1 MAASSYSSL
10 TTLRVITQ
18 RLTVTPPWQLPH
30 IVPYLAS
37 TIPSCAKVLQ
47 NPSSPGQT
55 NDGSEI
61 AVVIHKFKTRIST
74 LLAEKSPQAQWAAVV
89 LIKSTVESGGLEVLR
104 ASGAWIRGLLGI
116 LQRPDLA
123 ITKQLSIITLTRI
136 FLLSQD
142 HQSIVREI
150 TTPSLTPFITSCLN
164 ILKARPSNGE
174 KRKAKGHYS
183 LPHTVIQALCE
194 LIPKHPSLFRP
205 FVAQIRLLVQ
215 PLIAVTQSDPG
226 MPREKSLSINIA
238 SIAEHSRKL
247 FVLLH
252 NCAPKKLSGDEWT
265 RSVQDVI
272 NYSHRTADLVFRAV
286 TEDWEPSTT
295 RIQSDS
301 IATRVFSETISDMK
315 SDDLGIPGWRGI
327 YAGMERLD
335 GLLRTIQTFL
345 TCSTPSNV
353 NLPISS
359 ILDVV
364 TRILSVKAP
373 LAENGNAT
381 RGGLRVNSEIG
392 RDEREGLFFSLPNI
406 HVLALGVL
414 STLISRLGYISA
426 SFCQGA
432 LTQALWLF
440 ESEFANSD
448 VRKMTYELIAEIL
461 ALVGLSLSK
470 STAPLVSKCA
480 QKCCEDLMSP
490 MRNSCRLLDSTQ
502 PSRKPAAN
510 IAATLTADSYIKSPT
525 TAAEDL
531 AMPNSIQ
538 LSASKL
544 LPFLLTHIPRGFFA
558 FGMRAEIDRVAILTR
573 NKKAMLASVH
583 NPPSKPKSGP
593 EMSSSLIFL
602 AREFPDS
609 LEVDALMRPRL
620 PVLQCRRDDEDGE
633 CDTYGEVM
641 LRGENCTSGRESE
654 NLAHQAHAIQV
665 EKDSLLSEQIKIPTE
680 ISERNVEH
688 DVAAESAFGR
698 LPSPISRGQEYQRNA
713 SPTKHYLNESVSN
726 TKYSNKVNR
735 GKTPQPNTD
744 FQRPKR
750 PRLQLDEAASKNTTM
765 AALGN
770 YYVRQTEGR
779 SFEVQQSSS
788 HNPARIEEEEI
799 ESDDGEIPLIDT
811 GMDTDEEIERDDSE
825 IPLIGRGMDTGEDEN
840 EGGDQVHES

>member
-1 MAASSYSSL
+1 MAASSHSSL

-18 RLTVTPPWQLPH
+18 RLTATPSWQLPH
-30 IVPYLAS
+30 IIPYLAS

-47 NPSSPGQT
+47 NPPSLGQT
-55 NDGSEI
+55 NDGSET
-61 AVVIHKFKTRIST
+61 AVIIHKFKTRIST
-74 LLAEKSPQAQWAAVV
+74 LLAEKSPQAKWAAVV
-89 LIKSTVESGGLEVLR
+89 LVKATVEIGGLEVLR

-116 LQRPDLA
+116 LQRPDPA
-123 ITKQLSIITLTRI
+123 ITKELSIITLTRI

-142 HQSIVREI
+142 DPSIVREI

-164 ILKARPSNGE
+164 ILKARPSSGE

-215 PLIAVTQSDPG
+215 PLIAATESDLG
-226 MPREKSLSINIA
+226 MSREKSLNINTS

-247 FVLLH
+247 FVLL
-252 NCAPKKLSGDEWT
+252 NVCAPKKLSGDEWT

-272 NYSHRTADLVFRAV
+272 NSSHRTADLVFRAV
-286 TEDWEPSTT
+286 MEDWEPSSTTT

-301 IATRVFSETISDMK
+301 ITTRVFSETISDME
-315 SDDLGIPGWRGI
+315 SDDLGLPGWRGI

-345 TCSTPSNV
+345 TGSTPSIV
-353 NLPISS
+353 DLPISS

-364 TRILSVKAP
+364 TRVLSVRAP
-373 LAENGNAT
+373 LAENGNAA

-392 RDEREGLFFSLPNI
+392 RDEREGLLSSLPHV

-426 SFCQGA
+426 SFCQDA

-448 VRKMTYELIAEIL
+448 IRKMTYELTAEIL
-461 ALVGLSLSK
+461 ALVGLSLPK
-470 STAPLVSKCA
+470 ATAPLLSKCA
-480 QKCCEDLMSP
+480 EKCCEDLMLP
-490 MRNSCRLLDSTQ
+490 MRSSCGLLNSTQ
-502 PSRKPAAN
+502 PSSKPAAN
-510 IAATLTADSYIKSPT
+510 GAANLTADSYTKSPI
-525 TAAEDL
+525 TATEGL
-531 AMPNSIQ
+531 AVPNSIQ

-544 LPFLLTHIPRGFFA
+544 LPLLLTHVPRGFFA

-573 NKKAMLASVH
+573 NKKAMLASVL
-583 NPPSKPKSGP
+583 NPASKPKSGP

-609 LEVDALMRPRL
+609 LEADALMRPRL
-620 PVLQCRRDDEDGE
+620 PVLQRRRDDE
-633 CDTYGEVM
+633 YGEF
-641 LRGENCTSGRESE
+641 RIYGEGMSGGEDGTSDCESE

-665 EKDSLLSEQIKIPTE
+665 EKDSLSSEQIKSPTE

-688 DVAAESAFGR
+688 DVAVEHAFGR
-698 LPSPISRGQEYQRNA
+698 LPSPISRGQENQRNPP
-713 SPTKHYLNESVSN
+713 PTKHYLNEPVSN
-726 TKYSNKVNR
+726 TIYSNKFND
-735 GKTPQPNTD
+735 GTTPQPDTD

-750 PRLQLDEAASKNTTM
+750 PRLQPDEAASTNTTM
-765 AALGN
+765 AALGS
-770 YYVRQTEGR
+770 YSVRQTEGQ
-779 SFEVQQSSS
+779 SFEAQRPSS
-788 HNPARIEEEEI
+788 HNPARIQEEEI
-799 ESDDGEIPLIDT
+799 DSDDSEIPLIDT
-811 GMDTDEEIERDDSE
+811 GMDTDEDEKEDD
-825 IPLIGRGMDTGEDEN
+825 
-840 EGGDQVHES
+840 DQVHES